1 MLVLQMKLFFFFCT
15 AEDNL
20 KPAKYNPAN
29 DILDYFMT
37 NLDQLMTILTS

>member
-1 MLVLQMKLFFFFCT
+1 MLVLQVKLVFCT
-15 AEDNL
+15 AKDNL